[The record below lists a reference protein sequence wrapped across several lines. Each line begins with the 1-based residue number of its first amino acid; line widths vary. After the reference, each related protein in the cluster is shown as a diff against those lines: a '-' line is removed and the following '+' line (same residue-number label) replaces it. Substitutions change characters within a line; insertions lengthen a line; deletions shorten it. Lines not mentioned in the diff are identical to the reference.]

1 VTELDSRVGALEA
14 WRESHSSVLVRIESK
29 VDSLLDRDAQ
39 RRGRLELLRGLSAAV
54 WLTIATGIAG
64 AVAVVL
70 HIGR

>member
-1 VTELDSRVGALEA
+1 
-14 WRESHSSVLVRIESK
+14 VRIESK